1 MVEYTQKYMLYNKNS
16 GYGQF
21 FGKDTNGKVFVL
33 ANSSESN
40 YRTLAELFGYDPEGK
55 ARIFNSWATAIAAT
69 VAGRGDKILVSK
81 GFTTAPTLAQLASM
95 NTNGVLAEPMGGKQ
109 GSSYV
114 TNRATATMPQG
125 AASAIFTVT
134 GKVKILNIIGE
145 ITTVLGSTANALKLI
160 ANPTVGA
167 DVDLCATVEGNAGAV
182 GSLLTITGT
191 FANAMIKTVSGAVP
205 TQASPVIVTAGTI
218 DLSAAGSTTG
228 SIKWTCIYE
237 PIDQG
242 AMVIAA

>member
-1 MVEYTQKYMLYNKNS
+1 MLYNKNS

-40 YRTLAELFGYDPEGK
+40 YQTLAELFGYDPEGK
-55 ARIFNSWATAIAAT
+55 ARIFNTWATAIAAT

-81 GFTTAPTLAQLASM
+81 NFTTAPTLAQLATM

-114 TNRATATMPQG
+114 TNKATATMPQG
-125 AASAIFTVT
+125 EASALFTVT

-145 ITTVLGSTANALKLI
+145 VTVAGGAVANAIKLVS
-160 ANPTVGA
+160 NPTVGA
-167 DVDLCATVEGNAGAV
+167 DVDMCATVEANAAAV
-182 GSLLTITGT
+182 GSLFTITGT
-191 FANAMIKTVSGAVP
+191 VANAMIKTVSACVP
-205 TQASPVIVTAGTI
+205 SQASPQIITAGTI
-218 DLSAAGSTTG
+218 DLNAVGSTTG

-242 AMVIAA
+242 AMVISA

>member
-1 MVEYTQKYMLYNKNS
+1 MSLYNKNS

-21 FGKDTNGKVFVL
+21 FGKETNGKVFVL

-40 YRTLAELFGYDPEGK
+40 YQTLAELFGYDPEGV
-55 ARIFNSWATAIAAT
+55 ARIYNTWATAIAAT

-81 GFTTAPTLAQLASM
+81 GFTTAPTLAQLATM
-95 NTNGVLAEPMGGKQ
+95 NTNGVLAEPLGGKQ

-125 AASAIFTVT
+125 AAAAIFTVT

-145 ITTVLGSTANALKLI
+145 VTTVLGSVANALKLV

-167 DVDLCATVEGNAGAV
+167 DVDMCATVEGNAAAV

-191 FANAMIKTVSGAVP
+191 IANAMIKTVSACVP
-205 TQASPVIVTAGTI
+205 TQASPIIVTAGTI
-218 DLSAAGSTTG
+218 DLNAVGSTTG
-228 SIKWTCIYE
+228 SIKWTVVYE